1 MRYSYRKQITM
12 MPHLSLVMS
21 ASLLRSPCWLRR
33 SLSSSL
39 LPVSLA
45 TSPATVLSSRRSC
58 TSRSTSASRWSDT
71 WTLYC

>member
-1 MRYSYRKQITM
+1 MQYSYRWKEVTTD
-12 MPHLSLVMS
+12 LSLVMS

-71 WTLYC
+71 CTYC